1 MAAFLGLNTGAEDS
15 MLIDSGKSYFSQQ
28 SWVPSSNFVREIK
41 DIEPTNT
48 PNFGT
53 TIYFTI
59 DKAADLLG
67 NLDLELDIAVKPS
80 VTPTLARY
88 LVDGFG
94 YAMIKSI
101 KFTIGANI
109 IQEHDG
115 TYMYLQNALTKP
127 DEKHLNDFVLL
138 DHDAITKSQ
147 PGRIHIGQ
155 ITKNATA
162 LSGNVTAGTAVNVDS
177 TEAGGTGSTLLHDLQ
192 VGDVIQEGAKNLLN
206 PFIGTV
212 TEVTATTFKL
222 DRTRTAAADGD
233 FVDDEKFDVYRYPS
247 DRASVSPNINASATH
262 YGDIRRVAKRVI
274 HGDTT
279 ETPVKMQKII
289 LPLGLY
295 FSQSTHRFLPLMAVG
310 GQQVIKVAVELHN
323 FDQLCFGWD
332 TISSPL
338 ITNNSSA
345 RKVNSTDV
353 TVNKCVLKAQYYHLM
368 GNEAASLV
376 ANPFSYIMNLP
387 MHQGPEIF
395 PMSSIN
401 ELNATQKV
409 IQLSMLHPIK
419 ELFILIRLQKDL
431 QGGDEYGERGRNYY
445 AFQGNPDR
453 PANMDD
459 PTRQKLLMESVELE
473 INGNKTHPVA
483 IERDYLV
490 KRLMAQS
497 HTCGYKDG
505 FVKDGGTEEIYALH
519 FGLSPEALNPSG
531 HLNFTKASNPKLL
544 LNLKKGPSGG
554 GVTAL
559 ESTDNVFVDIYAT
572 YYNWITAT
580 DGRWNLAFH

>member
-15 MLIDSGKSYFSQQ
+15 MLIDAGKSYFSQQ

-80 VTPTLARY
+80 SDKDLYRY

-138 DHDAITKSQ
+138 DHDALTKSET
-147 PGRIHIGQ
+147 GREYIGSMQ
-155 ITKNATA
+155 VLAAHSLGATIAAEGAGIT
-162 LSGNVTAGTAVNVDS
+162 VDS
-177 TEAGGTGSTLLHDLQ
+177 TVVGGSGTHLSRSLRP
-192 VGDVIQEGAKNLLN
+192 GDRVYYGGLFL
-206 PFIGTV
+206 G
-212 TEVTATTFKL
+212 EVFVANADNFTL
-222 DRTRTAAADGD
+222 DRAVTFGQAVLTDQRYEVYSQASPRFPGSSNITA
-233 FVDDEKFDVYRYPS
+233 S
-247 DRASVSPNINASATH
+247 QST
-262 YGDIRRVAKRVI
+262 YGEIKRVAKRVI
-274 HGDTT
+274 HGDTN
-279 ETPVKMQKII
+279 EIPVKMQKII

-310 GQQVIKVAVELHN
+310 GQQVIKVAIELHN

-332 TISSPL
+332 TTASSSAF
-338 ITNNSSA
+338 ITNSSSA

-395 PMSSIN
+395 PMSSLN

-419 ELFILIRLQKDL
+419 EIFILIRLQKDL
-431 QGGDEYGERGRNYY
+431 QGGDEYQERGRNYY

-497 HTCGYKDG
+497 HTCGFKDG

-544 LNLKKGPSGG
+544 LNLKKGPSAGM
-554 GVTAL
+554 TELDA
-559 ESTDNVFVDIYAT
+559 TDNVFVDIYAT